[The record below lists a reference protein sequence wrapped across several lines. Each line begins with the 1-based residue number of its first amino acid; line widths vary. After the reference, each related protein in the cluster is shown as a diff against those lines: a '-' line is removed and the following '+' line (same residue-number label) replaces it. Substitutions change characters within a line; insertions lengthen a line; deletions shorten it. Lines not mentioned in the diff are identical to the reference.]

1 MNEFE
6 IISTGSKTLQQ
17 RSAAANGSNAK
28 RTQPAESDQQRLNKA
43 CSAFESLFIHYM
55 LKEMRATVNK
65 SGLMDGGQGE
75 EIYTSMLDARL
86 AENLAERG
94 GIGLASILMR
104 QFEARNGQVHN
115 PGQTAPAVE
124 NPKPE
129 AIRRQT
135 KSVVNH

>member
-1 MNEFE
+1 MNEFD
-6 IISTGSKTLQQ
+6 IISTGPKTPQH
-17 RSAAANGSNAK
+17 RSAAVNTSK
-28 RTQPAESDQQRLNKA
+28 VKQTQPAESDQQRLNKA

-104 QFEARNGQVHN
+104 QFESRTGQIHN
-115 PGQTAPAVE
+115 PEQTAPAAE
-124 NPKPE
+124 SHKPE
-129 AIRRQT
+129 T
-135 KSVVNH
+135 TWPKSD